1 MARGIEKIPSRRA
14 RGAPRHRADAAAGR
28 KCGGRAGSRQSGRR
42 GVRPRRGAG
51 GDGEHPA
58 RHRRRGR
65 AAADAHRGLRHEA
78 RAGAGYD
85 RRAQRERGHEAQ
97 ERDGRRRYGQR
108 HAGGRGDE
116 PRLSALR
123 RGACSLRGRRQRGR
137 APCRDAGGQRPDG
150 AAERQ
155 DHRITGETMKIII
168 FGRKNMKKL
177 WKRNMVAGAVLLLV
191 CGAIFL
197 NGRYAQQ
204 VEETDKI
211 LGQATLVDGTE
222 GDAEEVS
229 GEALPGDYFA
239 TARLTRQQAR
249 DSALSLLQEA
259 SGAAEGDEAAAA
271 EAAQSIQTL
280 AAYTLAE
287 AQIENMITAKGY
299 TDCVVFMADDGVSVV
314 VSAGEDGLQTEDI
327 AKITDIV
334 KQETELTA
342 DCIKIL
348 EVN

>member
-1 MARGIEKIPSRRA
+1 
-14 RGAPRHRADAAAGR
+14 
-28 KCGGRAGSRQSGRR
+28 
-42 GVRPRRGAG
+42 
-51 GDGEHPA
+51 
-58 RHRRRGR
+58 
-65 AAADAHRGLRHEA
+65 
-78 RAGAGYD
+78 
-85 RRAQRERGHEAQ
+85 
-97 ERDGRRRYGQR
+97 
-108 HAGGRGDE
+108 
-116 PRLSALR
+116 
-123 RGACSLRGRRQRGR
+123 
-137 APCRDAGGQRPDG
+137 
-150 AAERQ
+150 
-155 DHRITGETMKIII
+155 
-168 FGRKNMKKL
+168 MKKL

-204 VEETDKI
+204 VEETDKL

-239 TARLTRQQAR
+239 TARLTHQQAR

-259 SGAAEGDEAAAA
+259 SGAAEAAAA

>member
-1 MARGIEKIPSRRA
+1 
-14 RGAPRHRADAAAGR
+14 
-28 KCGGRAGSRQSGRR
+28 
-42 GVRPRRGAG
+42 
-51 GDGEHPA
+51 
-58 RHRRRGR
+58 
-65 AAADAHRGLRHEA
+65 
-78 RAGAGYD
+78 
-85 RRAQRERGHEAQ
+85 
-97 ERDGRRRYGQR
+97 
-108 HAGGRGDE
+108 
-116 PRLSALR
+116 
-123 RGACSLRGRRQRGR
+123 
-137 APCRDAGGQRPDG
+137 
-150 AAERQ
+150 
-155 DHRITGETMKIII
+155 
-168 FGRKNMKKL
+168 MKKL

-204 VEETDKI
+204 VEETDKL

-239 TARLTRQQAR
+239 TARQQAR

-259 SGAAEGDEAAAA
+259 SGAAEVDEAAAA